1 MNKTKKHKSNKKIKI
16 KQNTR
21 KHNLKYEPR
30 EKSTII
36 HNNTP
41 NNILKISKEIDK
53 LFTKEN
59 ARGVKNGSYSPTI
72 NQQLVTLKT
81 IARNPIYDCNNKKA
95 FDLSEPLEIGVPGYV
110 YGKNCFQY
118 NTPQAKKFL
127 LRNLEAN
134 KHINPSIIVPPL
146 QSMSNCWFNSMFVT
160 CFVSD
165 KGRKFFHFFR
175 QLMIEGKQKNGK
187 TIPGK
192 LRDAFALLNF
202 GIDSCLTG
210 NVYAYELNTNSIIHQ
225 IYTGIPQNFRSK
237 YPIVVDIDE
246 PGNPVIYYLS
256 IINYLNNNSIETLF
270 LREVSN
276 NWKDVASLHMKSM
289 KHLPHLVII
298 EIFEKQAAIF
308 DKKPLSF
315 TINNARYKLDS
326 TVVRDT
332 NKQHFCATITCE
344 NKEYGYDGMS
354 FSRLTK
360 LEWKNKLNSSNFTW
374 KFEGSNNSN
383 GIPLEWNYTKC
394 YQLLLYYRV
403 D

>member
-1 MNKTKKHKSNKKIKI
+1 MNKTKKHNSKIKTKRTNKK
-16 KQNTR
+16 NT
-21 KHNLKYEPR
+21 LKNKSR
-30 EKSTII
+30 EKDILL

-41 NNILKISKEIDK
+41 TNITKISKEIDE
-53 LFTKEN
+53 LFTKEKGMGIN
-59 ARGVKNGSYSPTI
+59 NESYSPTI
-72 NQQLVTLKT
+72 NQELVTLKS
-81 IARNPIYDCNNKKA
+81 IPRNPIYDCNNKKA
-95 FDLSEPLEIGVPGYV
+95 FDLSEPLKIGIPGYI
-110 YGKNCFQY
+110 YGKNCFLY
-118 NTPQAKKFL
+118 NTPQAKKYL

-134 KHINPSIIVPPL
+134 KHINPDTIVPPI
-146 QSMSNCWFNSMFVT
+146 QSMANCWFNSMFVT
-160 CFVSD
+160 FFVSD

-175 QLMIEGKQKNGK
+175 QLMIEGKQKTGK
-187 TIPGK
+187 MIPGK

-202 GIDSCLTG
+202 GIDACLTG
-210 NVYAYELNTNSIIHQ
+210 NSFAYELNTNSIIHQ
-225 IYTGIPQNFRSK
+225 IYNGIPNNYKSK
-237 YPIVVDIDE
+237 YPIIVDIDK

-276 NWKDVASLHMKSM
+276 NWKAVASLYMKNM
-289 KHLPHLVII
+289 KHLPHIVII
-298 EIFEKQAAIF
+298 EILEKQAATF

-332 NKQHFCATITCE
+332 TKQHFCATITCE

-360 LEWKNKLNSSNFTW
+360 LEWKNKLNIKNFTW
-374 KFEGSNNSN
+374 KFEGSNNSD
-383 GIPLEWNYTKC
+383 GTPLEWNYTKC